1 MKGVPEPR
9 GSMATRGM
17 RSRRRM
23 SSLCQA
29 AACPSS
35 QWLHLTVMAGCR
47 CVKPGIST
55 STSCSARAT
64 DARSKSA
71 REPLMSFSLFISQ
84 SLVSVATC
92 SGHCL
97 FIALWCCTLQA
108 GAVTVIMHQF
118 CEVQA
123 ANQGERAEY
132 RMHVSFCSGSYLS
145 GTWWGIQNCSLHRQA
160 LSINVC
166 THAHVL
172 SYDWT

>member
-1 MKGVPEPR
+1 MKAVPEPR
-9 GSMATRGM
+9 GSMATLGM

-47 CVKPGIST
+47 CVKPGIRT

-64 DARSKSA
+64 EARSRSA
-71 REPLMSFSLFISQ
+71 REPLISFSLFISQ

-97 FIALWCCTLQA
+97 CVV
-108 GAVTVIMHQF
+108 GSAV
-118 CEVQA
+118 
-123 ANQGERAEY
+123 
-132 RMHVSFCSGSYLS
+132 VSFVVLHVASRSSNSNHAPVFVRCRLQSWGSKQ
-145 GTWWGIQNCSLHRQA
+145 GFACM
-160 LSINVC
+160 
-166 THAHVL
+166 
-172 SYDWT
+172 

>member
-1 MKGVPEPR
+1 
-9 GSMATRGM
+9 MATRGM

-64 DARSKSA
+64 DARSRSA

-92 SGHCL
+92 RGHCL
-97 FIALWCCTLQA
+97 FIPLWCCMLQA
-108 GAVTVIMHQF
+108 GALIMHQF

-123 ANQGERAEY
+123 AEQGGRAEN
-132 RMHVSFCSGSYLS
+132 RMHVTSSSGSCLS
-145 GTWWGIQNCSLHRQA
+145 GTLWGVQNCSLHRQA

-166 THAHVL
+166 TPVRGL